1 MQRVGRSGR
10 CVSTGHSLDDMSY
23 EFISYQVT
31 GRIAYVTINRP
42 EVLNALHAAAN
53 AEMRDAFE
61 RFRDDD
67 QAWVAILT
75 GAGDKAFSAG
85 NDLRVT
91 AQRNAGRA
99 GDSAEQP
106 RASAPL
112 GGITS
117 SFDCDKPLIAA
128 VNGYALGGGFELA
141 LACDVI
147 VAADTAKFGLPEPR
161 VGLVAAAGGM
171 HRLPQHLP
179 LKVAM
184 GLMLTGQQLTAI
196 QAAELGLV
204 NEVVPLADLTAAA
217 DRWAAQ
223 MLECSPVSLRITK
236 RCVVAGLGRS
246 VADAMQDDR
255 ASGRLAELF
264 SSQDATEGPLAFA
277 EKRPPRWQAR

>member
-1 MQRVGRSGR
+1 
-10 CVSTGHSLDDMSY
+10 MSY
-23 EFISYQVT
+23 EFITYQVT

-42 EVLNALHAAAN
+42 EVRNAVHAAAN

-85 NDLRVT
+85 NDLRAT
-91 AQRNAGRA
+91 AQRNASRA
-99 GDSAEQP
+99 GD
-106 RASAPL
+106 RAPQQQAAAPL

-117 SFDCDKPLIAA
+117 GFVCDKPLIAA

-147 VAADTAKFGLPEPR
+147 VAADTARFGLPEPR

-171 HRLPQHLP
+171 HWLPRHLP

-184 GLMLTGQQLTAI
+184 GLMLTGRQLTAAE
-196 QAAELGLV
+196 AAGLGLV
-204 NEVVPLADLTAAA
+204 NEVVPLADLKAAA
-217 DRWAAQ
+217 DRWAAE
-223 MLECSPVSLRITK
+223 MLECSPVSLRVTK
-236 RCVVAGLGRS
+236 SCVLAGLGRS

-255 ASGRLAELF
+255 LSGRLAELF
-264 SSQDATEGPLAFA
+264 SSQDAQEGPLAFA
-277 EKRPPRWQAR
+277 EKRSPRWQAR

>member
-1 MQRVGRSGR
+1 MP
-10 CVSTGHSLDDMSY
+10 Y
-23 EFISYQVT
+23 EFISYRVV

-67 QAWVAILT
+67 QAWVAVLT
-75 GAGDKAFSAG
+75 GAGDRAFSAG
-85 NDLRVT
+85 NDLRAT
-91 AQRNAGRA
+91 AERNASGA
-99 GDSAEQP
+99 GGPGPQRP
-106 RASAPL
+106 ASAPL

-117 SFDCDKPLIAA
+117 DFECDKPLIAA

-147 VAADTAKFGLPEPR
+147 VAADTARFGLPEPR
-161 VGLVAAAGGM
+161 VGLVASAGGM

-179 LKVAM
+179 LKLAM
-184 GLMLTGQQLTAI
+184 GLMLTGRQLTAAE
-196 QAAELGLV
+196 AAAVGLV

-223 MLECSPVSLRITK
+223 MLECSPVSLRTTK
-236 RCVVAGLGRS
+236 RCVLAGLGRP

-255 ASGRLAELF
+255 TSGRLAELF
-264 SSQDATEGPLAFA
+264 RSQDAREGPLAFA
-277 EKRPPRWQAR
+277 QKRPPQWQAR